1 MAGSRRLAIGV
12 GGGVVLLAALDA
24 YVIVT
29 VLVDVVGD
37 LGVPLNRLARATPVI
52 TGFLLGYVAA
62 MPLLGQLSDRYG
74 RRPLLH
80 ACLAGFALGSAL
92 TAIADQLPLL
102 VAGRALQGIA
112 GGALLPITMALAGDL
127 WEEHKR
133 PLVLGAVG
141 AAQELGS
148 VLGPLYGAG
157 VAAVVGWRGIFWIN
171 IPLALLAMV
180 AVHVSV
186 PAPARRPAVPSSGA
200 GGHPAGGTGPAGTGP
215 AGTGPDRTGSAEDD
229 RPRIDVVGGTLL
241 AVALGLLVAG
251 VYNPEPEQ
259 HALPPWG
266 VPAVIAGLAVAVVFV
281 GWEARARTRLLDL
294 AGVHRR
300 GFFAALGVSFVSG
313 AALMVTLV
321 DVQLIAQTILG
332 KDSTGGA
339 LMLTRFLLALTV
351 AALAGGLLARR
362 IGERWTVTGGLVLA
376 GAGYLLVA
384 GWPVDV
390 LAARYGPLPRMD
402 IDLIVAG
409 AGLGV
414 VIAPISS
421 AVLRAVPAGRHGVA
435 SAALVVTR
443 MMGMLLG
450 VAALS
455 AWGFYRFQSLTADLA
470 TPLPFGVP
478 RGEYAHRLAAYRTAL
493 EQALHVEY
501 REIFLIT
508 AGLCF
513 LGALLGPGLGA
524 ASRKV
529 REDTPEPEPVSRT
542 PGRAT
547 RRT

>member
-1 MAGSRRLAIGV
+1 
-12 GGGVVLLAALDA
+12 
-24 YVIVT
+24 
-29 VLVDVVGD
+29 
-37 LGVPLNRLARATPVI
+37 
-52 TGFLLGYVAA
+52 
-62 MPLLGQLSDRYG
+62 
-74 RRPLLH
+74 
-80 ACLAGFALGSAL
+80 
-92 TAIADQLPLL
+92 
-102 VAGRALQGIA
+102 
-112 GGALLPITMALAGDL
+112 
-127 WEEHKR
+127 
-133 PLVLGAVG
+133 
-141 AAQELGS
+141 
-148 VLGPLYGAG
+148 
-157 VAAVVGWRGIFWIN
+157 
-171 IPLALLAMV
+171 
-180 AVHVSV
+180 VHVSV
-186 PAPARRPAVPSSGA
+186 PAPARRPAVPSPAVPPSGA
-200 GGHPAGGTGPAGTGP
+200 GGHAAEATEAAGAIPG
-215 AGTGPDRTGSAEDD
+215 D
-229 RPRIDVVGGTLL
+229 RPRIDVVGGILL

-259 HALPPWG
+259 TALPAWG
-266 VPAVIAGLAVAVVFV
+266 VPAVIAGLVVAVVFV

-294 AGVHRR
+294 AGVRR
-300 GFFAALGVSFVSG
+300 RAFFAALGVSFVSG

-339 LMLTRFLLALTV
+339 LMLTRFLLALSV

-376 GAGYLLVA
+376 CVGYLLVA

-402 IDLIVAG
+402 VDLIVAG

-443 MMGMLLG
+443 MIGMLLG

-470 TPLPFGVP
+470 MPLPFGVP
-478 RGEYAHRLAAYRTAL
+478 RGEYAHRLTAYRAAL

-508 AGLCF
+508 AGLCLLGAL

-524 ASRKV
+524 ASRETRET
-529 REDTPEPEPVSRT
+529 REDTPAPEPVDGT
-542 PGRAT
+542 PGRWA